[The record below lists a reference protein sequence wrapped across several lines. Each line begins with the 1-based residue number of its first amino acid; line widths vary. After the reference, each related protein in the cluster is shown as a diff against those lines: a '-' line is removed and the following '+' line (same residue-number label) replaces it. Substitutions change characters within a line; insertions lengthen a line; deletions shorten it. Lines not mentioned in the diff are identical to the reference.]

1 MTSPRTAPAPAA
13 PWPEERTI
21 EQAYVGTELK
31 SDLPQILQQE
41 ESKRAAQTSP
51 SGRRRQWVIGGVV
64 ALLAVVGL
72 GFPMETVVVAP
83 GRVIPSDRVK
93 SIQHLEGGIVS
104 EVLVKEGDRVQQ
116 GQSLVEIDLG
126 GSGLNFEELSARH
139 AATQATRVRLM
150 AESRGQPLR
159 RDSFAADID
168 ASVLEGEVGAY
179 EARALE
185 QRGVMAGAVSGLEQ
199 ARSKQLEQQAKV
211 KGLNDRLALMQKE
224 LEISEQLLSEK
235 LVGQVEVLEK
245 RRQVEGVRSELAV
258 ARQGAISAGAAITE
272 AQAKMAEAEGRFRRR
287 ASDELATVER
297 QFASLSE
304 DLARAR
310 TQRSRT
316 TVKAPAD
323 GIIKGLRSAS
333 PGWVIKPGEAIMEVV
348 PDKDEVMIEARLNP
362 NDRGFVE
369 IGQGARV
376 KITAYDYLRYGAVEG
391 KVTLVAADA
400 DRDPAVANSAPYYR
414 ILVGTEQTFV
424 GQKENR
430 ITAGMEAEVDLKVG
444 TDPFI
449 WYILRPV
456 LKLRR
461 EAFREP

>member
-1 MTSPRTAPAPAA
+1 M
-13 PWPEERTI
+13 
-21 EQAYVGTELK
+21 K
-31 SDLPQILQQE
+31 SDLPQILQDE
-41 ESKRAAQTSP
+41 NDRRAAQASP
-51 SGRRRQWVIGGVV
+51 QGRRRQWIIGGAIGVL
-64 ALLAVVGL
+64 ALVGL

-104 EVLVKEGDRVQQ
+104 NVLVKEGEKVKQ

-126 GSGLNFEELSARH
+126 GSGLNFEELSARY

-150 AESRGQPLR
+150 AESRGQPLKR
-159 RDSFAADID
+159 ESFAADID
-168 ASVLEGEVGAY
+168 ESVFEGETGAY
-179 EARALE
+179 QARALE

-211 KGLNDRLALMQKE
+211 KGLSDRLALMQKE
-224 LEISEQLLSEK
+224 LEISEQLFSEK

-245 RRQVEGVRSELAV
+245 RRQAEGVRSELAV
-258 ARQGAISAGAAITE
+258 ARQGVISANASITE

-316 TVKAPAD
+316 VVKAPSD
-323 GIIKGLRSAS
+323 GIVKGLRNSS
-333 PGWVIKPGEAIMEVV
+333 PGWVVKPGESILEVV
-348 PDKDEVMIEARLNP
+348 PDEDEIMVEARLNP
-362 NDRGFVE
+362 NDRGFIEV
-369 IGQGARV
+369 GQPARV
-376 KITAYDYLRYGAVEG
+376 KITAYDYLRYGAVDG
-391 KVTLVAADA
+391 KVKLVAADA
-400 DRDPAVANSAPYYR
+400 DRDPAIASGAPYYR
-414 ILVGTEQTFV
+414 LLISMSQSHVGRD
-424 GQKENR
+424 ENR
-430 ITAGMEAEVDLKVG
+430 ITPGMESEVDLRVG

>member
-1 MTSPRTAPAPAA
+1 MAPAPAA

-258 ARQGAISAGAAITE
+258 ARQGAISASAAITE

>member
-1 MTSPRTAPAPAA
+1 
-13 PWPEERTI
+13 
-21 EQAYVGTELK
+21 V
-31 SDLPQILQQE
+31 LQG
-41 ESKRAAQTSP
+41 ESEKQAAQTTP
-51 SGRRRQWVIGGVV
+51 QGRRRQWIIGGAV
-64 ALLAVVGL
+64 AVLAVVGL

-104 EVLVKEGDRVQQ
+104 NVLVKDGDKVKQ

-126 GSGLNFEELSARH
+126 GSGLNFEELTARY
-139 AATQATRVRLM
+139 AATQATRVRLI
-150 AESRGQPLR
+150 AESRGQPLK
-159 RDSFAADID
+159 RDSFDAEID
-168 ASVLEGEVGAY
+168 EAVLEGEVGAY
-179 EARALE
+179 QARALE
-185 QRGVMAGAVSGLEQ
+185 QRGVMAGAVSALEQ
-199 ARSKQLEQQAKV
+199 ARSKQLEQQAKA
-211 KGLNDRLALMQKE
+211 KGLADRLELMQKE
-224 LEISEQLLSEK
+224 QEISEQLLSEK

-245 RRQVEGVRSELAV
+245 RRQAEGVRSELAV
-258 ARQGAISAGAAITE
+258 ARQGIISAQAAITE
-272 AQAKMAEAEGRFRRR
+272 AQAKMAEAEGRYRRR

-316 TVKAPAD
+316 VVKAPAD
-323 GIIKGLRSAS
+323 GIVKGLRSSSA
-333 PGWVIKPGEAIMEVV
+333 GWVVKPGESILEVV
-348 PDKDEVMIEARLNP
+348 PDEDEIMVEARLNP

-369 IGQGARV
+369 VDQLARV
-376 KITAYDYLRYGAVEG
+376 KITAYDYLRYGAVDG
-391 KVTLVAADA
+391 KVKLVAADA
-400 DRDPAVANSAPYYR
+400 DRDAAIANGAPYYR
-414 ILVGTEQTFV
+414 LLISMSQSHVGRP
-424 GQKENR
+424 ENR
-430 ITAGMEAEVDLKVG
+430 VTAGMEAEVDLRVG

>member
-1 MTSPRTAPAPAA
+1 M
-13 PWPEERTI
+13 
-21 EQAYVGTELK
+21 
-31 SDLPQILQQE
+31 LQG
-41 ESKRAAQTSP
+41 ESEKQAAQTTP
-51 SGRRRQWVIGGVV
+51 QGRRRQWIIGGAV
-64 ALLAVVGL
+64 AVLAVVGL

-104 EVLVKEGDRVQQ
+104 NVLVKDGDKVKQ

-126 GSGLNFEELSARH
+126 GSGLNFEELTARY
-139 AATQATRVRLM
+139 AATQATRVRLI
-150 AESRGQPLR
+150 AESRGQPLK
-159 RDSFAADID
+159 RDSFDAEID
-168 ASVLEGEVGAY
+168 EAVLEGEVGAY
-179 EARALE
+179 QARALE
-185 QRGVMAGAVSGLEQ
+185 QRGVMAGAVSALEQ
-199 ARSKQLEQQAKV
+199 ARSKQLEQQAKA
-211 KGLNDRLALMQKE
+211 KGLADRLELMQKE
-224 LEISEQLLSEK
+224 QEISEQLLSEK

-245 RRQVEGVRSELAV
+245 RRQAEGVRSELAV
-258 ARQGAISAGAAITE
+258 ARQGIISAQAAITE
-272 AQAKMAEAEGRFRRR
+272 AQAKMAEAEGRYRRR

-316 TVKAPAD
+316 VVKAPAD
-323 GIIKGLRSAS
+323 GIVKGLRSSSA
-333 PGWVIKPGEAIMEVV
+333 GWVVKPGESILEVV
-348 PDKDEVMIEARLNP
+348 PDEDEIMVEARLNP

-369 IGQGARV
+369 VDQLARV
-376 KITAYDYLRYGAVEG
+376 KITAYDYLRYGAVDG
-391 KVTLVAADA
+391 KVKLVAANA
-400 DRDPAVANSAPYYR
+400 DRDAAIANGAPYYR
-414 ILVGTEQTFV
+414 LLISMSQSHVGRP
-424 GQKENR
+424 ENR
-430 ITAGMEAEVDLKVG
+430 VTAGMEAEVDLRVG

>member
-1 MTSPRTAPAPAA
+1 MTSDRG
-13 PWPEERTI
+13 RD
-21 EQAYVGTELK
+21 LK
-31 SDLPQILQQE
+31 SDLPQILQDE
-41 ESKRAAQTSP
+41 NDRRAAQASP
-51 SGRRRQWVIGGVV
+51 QGRRRQWIIGGAIGVL
-64 ALLAVVGL
+64 ALVGL

-104 EVLVKEGDRVQQ
+104 NVLVKEGEKVQQ

-126 GSGLNFEELSARH
+126 GSGLNFEELSARY

-150 AESRGQPLR
+150 AESRGQPLKR
-159 RDSFAADID
+159 ESFAADID
-168 ASVLEGEVGAY
+168 ESVFEGETGAY
-179 EARALE
+179 QARALE

-211 KGLNDRLALMQKE
+211 KGLSDRLALMQKE
-224 LEISEQLLSEK
+224 LEISEQLFSEK

-245 RRQVEGVRSELAV
+245 RRQAEGVRSELAV
-258 ARQGAISAGAAITE
+258 ARQGVISANASITE

-316 TVKAPAD
+316 VVKAPSD
-323 GIIKGLRSAS
+323 GIVKGLRNSS
-333 PGWVIKPGEAIMEVV
+333 PGWVVKPGESILEVV
-348 PDKDEVMIEARLNP
+348 PDEDEIMVEARLNP
-362 NDRGFVE
+362 NDRGFIEV
-369 IGQGARV
+369 GQPARV
-376 KITAYDYLRYGAVEG
+376 KITAYDYLRYGAVDG
-391 KVTLVAADA
+391 KVKLVAADA
-400 DRDPAVANSAPYYR
+400 DRDPAIASGAPYYR
-414 ILVGTEQTFV
+414 LLISMSQSHVGRD
-424 GQKENR
+424 ENR
-430 ITAGMEAEVDLKVG
+430 ITPGMESEVDLRVG

>member
-1 MTSPRTAPAPAA
+1 MK
-13 PWPEERTI
+13 I
-21 EQAYVGTELK
+21 
-31 SDLPQILQQE
+31 DLPQILQE
-41 ESKRAAQTSP
+41 ENEKREAQASP
-51 SGRRRQWVIGGVV
+51 QGRRRQWIIGGAIAVL
-64 ALLAVVGL
+64 ALVGL

-104 EVLVKEGDRVQQ
+104 NVLVKEGEKVKQ
-116 GQSLVEIDLG
+116 GQPLVEIDLG
-126 GSGLNFEELSARH
+126 GSGLNLEELTARY

-150 AESRGQPLR
+150 AESRGQPLTR
-159 RDSFAADID
+159 QSFAADID
-168 ASVLEGEVGAY
+168 EGVFEGETGAY
-179 EARALE
+179 QARALE

-199 ARSKQLEQQAKV
+199 ARSKKLEQEAKV
-211 KGLNDRLALMQKE
+211 KGLSDRLALMQKE

-245 RRQVEGVRSELAV
+245 RRQAESVRSELAV
-258 ARQGAISAGAAITE
+258 ARQGVVSANASITE

-316 TVKAPAD
+316 VVKAPSD
-323 GIIKGLRSAS
+323 GIVKGLRNSS
-333 PGWVIKPGEAIMEVV
+333 PGWVVKPGESILEVV
-348 PDKDEVMIEARLNP
+348 PDEDEIMVEARLNP
-362 NDRGFVE
+362 NDRGFIEV
-369 IGQGARV
+369 GQEARV
-376 KITAYDYLRYGAVEG
+376 KITAYDYLRYGAVDG
-391 KVTLVAADA
+391 KVRLVAADA
-400 DRDPAVANSAPYYR
+400 DRDPAISSGAPYYR
-414 ILVGTEQTFV
+414 LLISMSQSHVGRA
-424 GQKENR
+424 ENR
-430 ITAGMEAEVDLKVG
+430 ITAGMESEVDLRVG

>member
-1 MTSPRTAPAPAA
+1 M
-13 PWPEERTI
+13 
-21 EQAYVGTELK
+21 K
-31 SDLPQILQQE
+31 SDLPQILQDE
-41 ESKRAAQTSP
+41 NDRRAAQASP
-51 SGRRRQWVIGGVV
+51 QGRRRQWIIGGAIGVL
-64 ALLAVVGL
+64 ALVGL

-104 EVLVKEGDRVQQ
+104 NVLVKEGEKVKQ

-126 GSGLNFEELSARH
+126 GSGLNFEELSARY

-150 AESRGQPLR
+150 AESRGQPLKR
-159 RDSFAADID
+159 ESFAADID
-168 ASVLEGEVGAY
+168 ESVFEGETGAY
-179 EARALE
+179 QARALE

-211 KGLNDRLALMQKE
+211 KGLSDRLALMQKE
-224 LEISEQLLSEK
+224 LEISEQLFSEK

-245 RRQVEGVRSELAV
+245 RRQAEGVRSELAV
-258 ARQGAISAGAAITE
+258 ARQGVISANASITE

-316 TVKAPAD
+316 VVKAPSD
-323 GIIKGLRSAS
+323 GIVKGLRNSS
-333 PGWVIKPGEAIMEVV
+333 PGWVVKPGESILEVV
-348 PDKDEVMIEARLNP
+348 PDEDEIMVEARLNP
-362 NDRGFVE
+362 NDRGFIEV
-369 IGQGARV
+369 GQPARV
-376 KITAYDYLRYGAVEG
+376 KITAYDYLRYGAVDG
-391 KVTLVAADA
+391 KVKLVAADA
-400 DRDPAVANSAPYYR
+400 DRDPAIASGAPYYR
-414 ILVGTEQTFV
+414 LLISMSQSHVGRD
-424 GQKENR
+424 ENR
-430 ITAGMEAEVDLKVG
+430 ITSGMESEVDLRVG

>member
-1 MTSPRTAPAPAA
+1 
-13 PWPEERTI
+13 
-21 EQAYVGTELK
+21 LK
-31 SDLPQILQQE
+31 SDLPQILQDE
-41 ESKRAAQTSP
+41 NDRRAAQASP
-51 SGRRRQWVIGGVV
+51 QGRRRQWIIGGAIGVL
-64 ALLAVVGL
+64 ALVGL

-104 EVLVKEGDRVQQ
+104 NVLVKEGEKVQQ

-126 GSGLNFEELSARH
+126 GSGLNFEELSARY

-150 AESRGQPLR
+150 AESRGQPLKR
-159 RDSFAADID
+159 ESFAADID
-168 ASVLEGEVGAY
+168 ESVFEGETGAY
-179 EARALE
+179 QARALE

-211 KGLNDRLALMQKE
+211 KGLSDRLALMQKE
-224 LEISEQLLSEK
+224 LEISEQLFSEK

-245 RRQVEGVRSELAV
+245 RRQAEGVRSELAV
-258 ARQGAISAGAAITE
+258 ARQGVISANASITE

-316 TVKAPAD
+316 VVKAPSD
-323 GIIKGLRSAS
+323 GIVKGLRNSS
-333 PGWVIKPGEAIMEVV
+333 PGWVVKPGESILEVV
-348 PDKDEVMIEARLNP
+348 PDEDEIMVEARLNP
-362 NDRGFVE
+362 NDRGFIEV
-369 IGQGARV
+369 GQPARV
-376 KITAYDYLRYGAVEG
+376 KITAYDYLRYGAVDG
-391 KVTLVAADA
+391 KVKLVAADA
-400 DRDPAVANSAPYYR
+400 DRDPAIASGAPYYR
-414 ILVGTEQTFV
+414 LLISMSQSHVGRD
-424 GQKENR
+424 ENR
-430 ITAGMEAEVDLKVG
+430 ITPGMESEVDLRVG

>member
-1 MTSPRTAPAPAA
+1 MKP
-13 PWPEERTI
+13 
-21 EQAYVGTELK
+21 
-31 SDLPQILQQE
+31 DLPQVLQG
-41 ESKRAAQTSP
+41 ESEKQAAQTTP
-51 SGRRRQWVIGGVV
+51 QGRRRQWIIGGAV
-64 ALLAVVGL
+64 AVLAAVGL

-104 EVLVKEGDRVQQ
+104 NVLVKDGDKVKQ

-126 GSGLNFEELSARH
+126 GSGLNFEELTARY
-139 AATQATRVRLM
+139 AATQATRVRLI
-150 AESRGQPLR
+150 AESRGQPLK
-159 RDSFAADID
+159 RDSFDAEID
-168 ASVLEGEVGAY
+168 EAVLEGEVGAY
-179 EARALE
+179 QARALE
-185 QRGVMAGAVSGLEQ
+185 QRGVMAGAVSALEQ
-199 ARSKQLEQQAKV
+199 ARSKQLEQQAKA
-211 KGLNDRLALMQKE
+211 KGLADRLALMQKE
-224 LEISEQLLSEK
+224 QEISEQLLSEK

-245 RRQVEGVRSELAV
+245 RRQAEGVRSELAV
-258 ARQGAISAGAAITE
+258 ARQGIISAQAAITE
-272 AQAKMAEAEGRFRRR
+272 AQAKMAEAEGRYRRR

-316 TVKAPAD
+316 VVKAPAD
-323 GIIKGLRSAS
+323 GIVKGLRSSSA
-333 PGWVIKPGEAIMEVV
+333 GWVVKPGEAILEVV
-348 PDKDEVMIEARLNP
+348 PDEDEIMVEARLNP

-369 IGQGARV
+369 VDQLARV
-376 KITAYDYLRYGAVEG
+376 KITAYDYLRYGAVDG
-391 KVTLVAADA
+391 KVKLVAADA
-400 DRDPAVANSAPYYR
+400 DRDAAIANGTPYYR
-414 ILVGTEQTFV
+414 LLISMSQSHVGRP
-424 GQKENR
+424 ENR
-430 ITAGMEAEVDLKVG
+430 VTAGMEAEVDLRVG

>member
-1 MTSPRTAPAPAA
+1 M
-13 PWPEERTI
+13 
-21 EQAYVGTELK
+21 
-31 SDLPQILQQE
+31 LQG
-41 ESKRAAQTSP
+41 ESEKLAAQTTP
-51 SGRRRQWVIGGVV
+51 QGRRRQWIIGGAV
-64 ALLAVVGL
+64 AVLAVVGL

-104 EVLVKEGDRVQQ
+104 NVLVKDGDKVKQ

-126 GSGLNFEELSARH
+126 GSGLNFEELTARY
-139 AATQATRVRLM
+139 AATQATRVRLI
-150 AESRGQPLR
+150 AESRGQPLK
-159 RDSFAADID
+159 RDSFDAEID
-168 ASVLEGEVGAY
+168 EAVLEGEVGAY
-179 EARALE
+179 QARALE
-185 QRGVMAGAVSGLEQ
+185 QRGVMAGAVSALEQ
-199 ARSKQLEQQAKV
+199 ARSKQLEQQAKA
-211 KGLNDRLALMQKE
+211 KGLADRLELMQKE
-224 LEISEQLLSEK
+224 QEISEQLLSEK

-245 RRQVEGVRSELAV
+245 RRQAEGVRSELAV
-258 ARQGAISAGAAITE
+258 ARQGIISAQAAITE
-272 AQAKMAEAEGRFRRR
+272 AQAKMAEAEGRYRRR

-316 TVKAPAD
+316 VVKAPAD
-323 GIIKGLRSAS
+323 GIVKGLRSSSA
-333 PGWVIKPGEAIMEVV
+333 GWVVKPGESILEVV
-348 PDKDEVMIEARLNP
+348 PDEDEIMVEARLNP

-369 IGQGARV
+369 VDQLARV
-376 KITAYDYLRYGAVEG
+376 KITAYDYLRYGAVDG
-391 KVTLVAADA
+391 KVKLVAADA
-400 DRDPAVANSAPYYR
+400 DRDAAIANGAPYYR
-414 ILVGTEQTFV
+414 LLISMSQSHVGRP
-424 GQKENR
+424 ENR
-430 ITAGMEAEVDLKVG
+430 VTAGMEAEVDLRVG

>member
-1 MTSPRTAPAPAA
+1 
-13 PWPEERTI
+13 
-21 EQAYVGTELK
+21 LK
-31 SDLPQILQQE
+31 SDLPQILQDE
-41 ESKRAAQTSP
+41 NDKRAAQASP
-51 SGRRRQWVIGGVV
+51 QGRRRQWIIGGAIGVL
-64 ALLAVVGL
+64 ALVGL

-104 EVLVKEGDRVQQ
+104 NVLVKEGEKVKQ

-126 GSGLNFEELSARH
+126 GSGLNFEELSARY

-150 AESRGQPLR
+150 AESRGQPLKR
-159 RDSFAADID
+159 ESFAADID
-168 ASVLEGEVGAY
+168 ESVFEGETGAY
-179 EARALE
+179 QARALE

-211 KGLNDRLALMQKE
+211 KGLSDRLALMQKE
-224 LEISEQLLSEK
+224 LEISEQLFSEK

-245 RRQVEGVRSELAV
+245 RRQAEGVRSELAV
-258 ARQGAISAGAAITE
+258 ARQGVISANASITE

-316 TVKAPAD
+316 VVKAPSD
-323 GIIKGLRSAS
+323 GIVKGLRNSS
-333 PGWVIKPGEAIMEVV
+333 PGWVVKPGESILEVV
-348 PDKDEVMIEARLNP
+348 PDEDEIMVEARLNP
-362 NDRGFVE
+362 NDRGFIEV
-369 IGQGARV
+369 GQPARV
-376 KITAYDYLRYGAVEG
+376 KITAYDYLRYGAVDG
-391 KVTLVAADA
+391 KVKLVAADA
-400 DRDPAVANSAPYYR
+400 DRDPAIANGAPYYR
-414 ILVGTEQTFV
+414 LLISMSQSHVGRD
-424 GQKENR
+424 ENR
-430 ITAGMEAEVDLKVG
+430 ITSGMESEVDLRVG

>member
-1 MTSPRTAPAPAA
+1 MAPAPAA

-258 ARQGAISAGAAITE
+258 ARQGAISASAAITE

-304 DLARAR
+304 ALARAR

-316 TVKAPAD
+316 TVKAPAA
-323 GIIKGLRSAS
+323 GLITGLRSAS

>member
-1 MTSPRTAPAPAA
+1 MKP
-13 PWPEERTI
+13 
-21 EQAYVGTELK
+21 
-31 SDLPQILQQE
+31 DLPQVLQG
-41 ESKRAAQTSP
+41 ESEKQAAQTTP
-51 SGRRRQWVIGGVV
+51 QGRRRQWIIGGAV
-64 ALLAVVGL
+64 AVLAVVGL

-104 EVLVKEGDRVQQ
+104 NVLVKDGDKVKQ

-126 GSGLNFEELSARH
+126 GSGLNFEELTARY
-139 AATQATRVRLM
+139 AATQATRVRLI
-150 AESRGQPLR
+150 AESRGQPLK
-159 RDSFAADID
+159 RDSFDADID
-168 ASVLEGEVGAY
+168 EAVLEGEVGAY
-179 EARALE
+179 QARALE
-185 QRGVMAGAVSGLEQ
+185 QRGVMAGAVSALEQ
-199 ARSKQLEQQAKV
+199 ARSKQLEQQAKA
-211 KGLNDRLALMQKE
+211 KGLADRLELMQKE
-224 LEISEQLLSEK
+224 QEISEQLLSEK

-245 RRQVEGVRSELAV
+245 RRQAEAVRSELAV
-258 ARQGAISAGAAITE
+258 ARQGIISAQAAITE

-316 TVKAPAD
+316 VVKAPAD
-323 GIIKGLRSAS
+323 GIVKGLRSSSA
-333 PGWVIKPGEAIMEVV
+333 GWVVKPGESILEVV
-348 PDKDEVMIEARLNP
+348 PDEDEIMVEARLNP

-369 IGQGARV
+369 VDQLARV
-376 KITAYDYLRYGAVEG
+376 KITAYDYLRYGAVDG
-391 KVTLVAADA
+391 KVKLVAADA
-400 DRDPAVANSAPYYR
+400 DRDAAISNGAPYYR
-414 ILVGTEQTFV
+414 LLISMSQSHVGRP
-424 GQKENR
+424 ENR
-430 ITAGMEAEVDLKVG
+430 VTAGMEAEVDLRVG

>member
-1 MTSPRTAPAPAA
+1 M
-13 PWPEERTI
+13 
-21 EQAYVGTELK
+21 K
-31 SDLPQILQQE
+31 SDLPQILQDE
-41 ESKRAAQTSP
+41 NDRRAAQASP
-51 SGRRRQWVIGGVV
+51 QGRRRQWIIGGAIGVL
-64 ALLAVVGL
+64 ALVGL

-104 EVLVKEGDRVQQ
+104 NVLVKEGEKVKQ

-126 GSGLNFEELSARH
+126 GSGLNLEELTARY

-150 AESRGQPLR
+150 AESRGQPLTR
-159 RDSFAADID
+159 QSFATDID
-168 ASVLEGEVGAY
+168 EGVFEGETGAY
-179 EARALE
+179 QARALE

-199 ARSKQLEQQAKV
+199 ARSKKLEQEAKV
-211 KGLNDRLALMQKE
+211 KGLSDRLALMQKE

-245 RRQVEGVRSELAV
+245 RRQAESVRSELAV
-258 ARQGAISAGAAITE
+258 ARQGVVSANASITE

-297 QFASLSE
+297 QFASLAE

-316 TVKAPAD
+316 VVKAPSD
-323 GIIKGLRSAS
+323 GIVKGLRNSS
-333 PGWVIKPGEAIMEVV
+333 PGWVVKPGESILEVV
-348 PDKDEVMIEARLNP
+348 PDEDEIMVEARLNP
-362 NDRGFVE
+362 NDRGFIEV
-369 IGQGARV
+369 GQPARV
-376 KITAYDYLRYGAVEG
+376 KITAYDYLRYGAVDG
-391 KVTLVAADA
+391 KVKLVAADA
-400 DRDPAVANSAPYYR
+400 DRDPAIASGAPYYR
-414 ILVGTEQTFV
+414 LLISMSQSHVGRD
-424 GQKENR
+424 ENR
-430 ITAGMEAEVDLKVG
+430 ITPGMESEVDLRVG

>member
-1 MTSPRTAPAPAA
+1 M
-13 PWPEERTI
+13 
-21 EQAYVGTELK
+21 K
-31 SDLPQILQQE
+31 SDLPQILQDE
-41 ESKRAAQTSP
+41 NDRRAAQASP
-51 SGRRRQWVIGGVV
+51 QGRRRQWIIGGAIGVL
-64 ALLAVVGL
+64 ALVGL

-104 EVLVKEGDRVQQ
+104 NVLVKEGEKVKQ

-126 GSGLNFEELSARH
+126 GSGLNFEELSARY

-150 AESRGQPLR
+150 AESRGQPLKR
-159 RDSFAADID
+159 ESFAADID
-168 ASVLEGEVGAY
+168 ESVFEGETGAY
-179 EARALE
+179 QARALE

-211 KGLNDRLALMQKE
+211 KGLSDRLALMQKE
-224 LEISEQLLSEK
+224 LEISEQLFSEK

-245 RRQVEGVRSELAV
+245 RRQAEGVRSELAV
-258 ARQGAISAGAAITE
+258 ARQGVISANASITE

-316 TVKAPAD
+316 VVKAPSD
-323 GIIKGLRSAS
+323 GIVKGLRNSS
-333 PGWVIKPGEAIMEVV
+333 PGWVVKPGESILEVV
-348 PDKDEVMIEARLNP
+348 PDEDEIMVEARLNP
-362 NDRGFVE
+362 NDRGFIEV
-369 IGQGARV
+369 GQPARV
-376 KITAYDYLRYGAVEG
+376 KITAYDYLRYGAVDG
-391 KVTLVAADA
+391 KVKLVAADA
-400 DRDPAVANSAPYYR
+400 DRDPAIANGAPYYR
-414 ILVGTEQTFV
+414 LLISMSQSHVGRD
-424 GQKENR
+424 ENR
-430 ITAGMEAEVDLKVG
+430 ITSGMESEVDLRVG

>member
-1 MTSPRTAPAPAA
+1 MKP
-13 PWPEERTI
+13 
-21 EQAYVGTELK
+21 
-31 SDLPQILQQE
+31 DLPQVLQG
-41 ESKRAAQTSP
+41 ESEKQAAQTTP
-51 SGRRRQWVIGGVV
+51 QGRRRQWIIGGAV
-64 ALLAVVGL
+64 AVLAVVGL

-104 EVLVKEGDRVQQ
+104 NVLVKDGDKVKQ

-126 GSGLNFEELSARH
+126 GSGLNFEELTARY
-139 AATQATRVRLM
+139 AATQATRVRLI
-150 AESRGQPLR
+150 AESRGQPLK
-159 RDSFAADID
+159 RDSFDAEID
-168 ASVLEGEVGAY
+168 EAVLEGEVGAY
-179 EARALE
+179 QARALE
-185 QRGVMAGAVSGLEQ
+185 QRGVMAGAVSALEQ
-199 ARSKQLEQQAKV
+199 ARSKQLEQQAKA
-211 KGLNDRLALMQKE
+211 KGLADRLELMQKE
-224 LEISEQLLSEK
+224 QEISEQLLSEK

-245 RRQVEGVRSELAV
+245 RRQAEGVRSELAV
-258 ARQGAISAGAAITE
+258 ARQGIISAQAAITE
-272 AQAKMAEAEGRFRRR
+272 AQAKMAEAEGRYRRR

-316 TVKAPAD
+316 VVKAPAD
-323 GIIKGLRSAS
+323 GIVKGLRSSSA
-333 PGWVIKPGEAIMEVV
+333 GWVVKPGESILEVV
-348 PDKDEVMIEARLNP
+348 PDEDEIMVEARLNP

-369 IGQGARV
+369 VDQLARV
-376 KITAYDYLRYGAVEG
+376 KITAYDYLRYGAVDG
-391 KVTLVAADA
+391 KVKLVAADA
-400 DRDPAVANSAPYYR
+400 DRDAAIANGAPYYR
-414 ILVGTEQTFV
+414 LLISMSQSHVGRP
-424 GQKENR
+424 ENR
-430 ITAGMEAEVDLKVG
+430 VTAGMEAEVDLRVG

>member
-1 MTSPRTAPAPAA
+1 M
-13 PWPEERTI
+13 
-21 EQAYVGTELK
+21 
-31 SDLPQILQQE
+31 LQG
-41 ESKRAAQTSP
+41 ESEKQAAQTTP
-51 SGRRRQWVIGGVV
+51 QGRRRQWIIGGAV
-64 ALLAVVGL
+64 AVLAVVGL

-104 EVLVKEGDRVQQ
+104 NVLVKEGDKVKQ

-126 GSGLNFEELSARH
+126 GSGLNFEELTARY
-139 AATQATRVRLM
+139 AATQATRVRLI
-150 AESRGQPLR
+150 AESRGQPLK
-159 RDSFAADID
+159 RDSFDADID
-168 ASVLEGEVGAY
+168 EAVLEGEVGAY
-179 EARALE
+179 QARALE

-199 ARSKQLEQQAKV
+199 ARSKQLEQQAKA
-211 KGLNDRLALMQKE
+211 KGLADRLELMQKE
-224 LEISEQLLSEK
+224 QEISEQLLSEK

-245 RRQVEGVRSELAV
+245 RRQAEGVRSELAV
-258 ARQGAISAGAAITE
+258 ARQGIISAQAAITE

-304 DLARAR
+304 DLARAQ

-316 TVKAPAD
+316 VVKAPAD
-323 GIIKGLRSAS
+323 GIVKGLRSSSA
-333 PGWVIKPGEAIMEVV
+333 GWVVKPGEAILEVV
-348 PDKDEVMIEARLNP
+348 PDEDEIMVEARLNP

-369 IGQGARV
+369 VDQLARV
-376 KITAYDYLRYGAVEG
+376 KITAYDYLRYGAVDG
-391 KVTLVAADA
+391 KVKLVAADA
-400 DRDPAVANSAPYYR
+400 DRDAAISNGAPYYR
-414 ILVGTEQTFV
+414 LLISMSQSHVGRP
-424 GQKENR
+424 ENR
-430 ITAGMEAEVDLKVG
+430 VTAGMEAEVDLRVG

>member
-1 MTSPRTAPAPAA
+1 MKP
-13 PWPEERTI
+13 
-21 EQAYVGTELK
+21 
-31 SDLPQILQQE
+31 DLPQVLQG
-41 ESKRAAQTSP
+41 ESEKQAAQTTP
-51 SGRRRQWVIGGVV
+51 QGRRRQWIIGGAV
-64 ALLAVVGL
+64 AVLAVVGL

-104 EVLVKEGDRVQQ
+104 NVLVKEGDKVKQ

-126 GSGLNFEELSARH
+126 GSGLNFEELTARY
-139 AATQATRVRLM
+139 AATQATRVRLI
-150 AESRGQPLR
+150 AESRGQPLK
-159 RDSFAADID
+159 RDSFDADID
-168 ASVLEGEVGAY
+168 EAVLEGEVGAY
-179 EARALE
+179 QARALE

-199 ARSKQLEQQAKV
+199 ARSKQLEQQAKA

-245 RRQVEGVRSELAV
+245 RRQAEGVRSELAV
-258 ARQGAISAGAAITE
+258 ARQGVISAQAAITE

-316 TVKAPAD
+316 VVKAPAD
-323 GIIKGLRSAS
+323 GIVKGLRSSSA
-333 PGWVIKPGEAIMEVV
+333 GWVVKPGESILEVV
-348 PDKDEVMIEARLNP
+348 PDEDEIMVEARLNP

-369 IGQGARV
+369 VGQEARV
-376 KITAYDYLRYGAVEG
+376 KITAYDYLRYGAVDG
-391 KVTLVAADA
+391 KVKLVAADA
-400 DRDPAVANSAPYYR
+400 DRDAAIASGAPYYR
-414 ILVGTEQTFV
+414 LLISMSQSHVGRP
-424 GQKENR
+424 ENR
-430 ITAGMEAEVDLKVG
+430 VTAGMESEVDLRVG